1 MKLAIGMTLTGKVV
15 RKTTFGVFLALE
27 GQTKEGLVHVSRLRG
42 NSQDLRRQRLDEIEL
57 GDEMI
62 VEISQIK
69 KEGKVRKIAL
79 SEKLV
84 HDDIVLRHLPLNE
97 PIEGTVV
104 DRTEYGVFVVLPT
117 WHITGL
123 LHVSKMDGSSKE
135 RHNRLHTIENG
146 DALTVYVL
154 EIERRGE
161 DLKLSLSEQPLSA
174 SQEIEIEA

>member
-15 RKTTFGVFLALE
+15 RKTTFGVFLAIE
-27 GQTKEGLVHVSRLRG
+27 GHTKEGLVHVTRMRG
-42 NSQDLRRQRLDEIEL
+42 NSQDLRRQRLDDIEL
-57 GDEMI
+57 GEEMI

-69 KEGKVRKIAL
+69 KEGKARKIAL

-84 HDDIVLRHLPLNE
+84 HDDIVLRHMPLNE

-104 DRTEYGVFVVLPT
+104 ERTEYGVFVVLPS

-146 DALTVYVL
+146 ETLTVYVQ

-161 DLKLSLSEQPLSA
+161 DLKLSLSEHPVLA
-174 SQEIEIEA
+174 AQELEIKA